1 MKFRIK
7 KTRSSESVKQ
17 TDKANKEYFV
27 QATHWHDDVYTT
39 ILVSRNRYQIA
50 FFAALC
56 CVALLGFS
64 VLSLVPL
71 EKTQLIVVHQQQ
83 DGYSWVSTTKPSTL
97 TLGRSEAQI
106 KQSIGNFIRLRE
118 SYHPETYRENAQ
130 LVKYFS
136 SSSVENAFL
145 SEQSADDS
153 LTTVLGKKGFRT
165 VQIESIQL
173 LSAEKD
179 RVSILPTKNMALV
192 RFTLVDKDMDGKVK
206 NTQHE
211 QAFITYVWIGEPENP
226 ELKLLN
232 YDGFTITSYEK
243 TTVNT
248 GDTQP
253 ALSSTT
259 SGEKTL

>member
-1 MKFRIK
+1 MKFFSK
-7 KTRSSESVKQ
+7 KQRQADRPKKV
-17 TDKANKEYFV
+17 DKPQEDYFV
-27 QATHWHDDVYTT
+27 QAAHWHDEIFTSVL
-39 ILVSRNRYQIA
+39 ISRNRYQVA
-50 FFAALC
+50 FFAAFGC
-56 CVALLGFS
+56 IAILGFA
-64 VLSLVPL
+64 LMTMVPL

-97 TLGRSEAQI
+97 KLGRSEAQI

-136 SSSVENAFL
+136 SAAVENAFL
-145 SEQSADDS
+145 SEQNSDDS
-153 LTTVLGKKGFRT
+153 LTVVLGKKGFRSIA
-165 VQIESIQL
+165 IESIQL

-179 RVSILPTKNMALV
+179 HVSILPTKNMALV
-192 RFTLVDKDMDGKVK
+192 RFTLIDKDMDGKVQ
-206 NTQHE
+206 NITHE
-211 QAFITYVWIGEPENP
+211 QAFVTYVWIGEPENP

-248 GDTQP
+248 GDVTQTSP
-253 ALSSTT
+253 STNL
-259 SGEKTL
+259 GEKAS